1 LEYENWWNM
10 KRRIVILAEKKFGPL
25 TSKMANGAIR
35 YLNDEVIAVIDSSN
49 AGKTVEAVLGFGGD
63 IPVYGTLDESFRHN
77 PNTLLIGISP
87 PGGKFP
93 SGWYPII
100 INAIQ
105 NKLHII
111 SGLHEFLN
119 DIAEFSVLAEKYR
132 VRIVDLR
139 KTNKPNLLARGIAKK
154 FRSKIV
160 LTVGTHG
167 NIGKMTATIEM
178 VKEMQERG
186 KSADWVATGQI
197 GILIKGKGVPLDS
210 IKGDF
215 ISGNVESAIA
225 SVDGN
230 YEYVFVEGQGSIQ
243 HLGYSPTA
251 LGLLHGA
258 LPDAMILCHRTDIGI
273 SEYGVNTDD
282 LSRIILLH
290 EEMVSFVKP
299 SKVVGICLNTYNLP
313 DDKSKEYIKEIQ
325 KSTGLPTT
333 DPIKYGTSSIIDS
346 LQKYFSNYKKRVLKS
361 G

>member
-1 LEYENWWNM
+1 M
-10 KRRIVILAEKKFGPL
+10 KRRIVILAEKKLGPL
-25 TSKMANGAIR
+25 TSKMANSAIR
-35 YLNDEVIAVIDSSN
+35 YLNDEVVAVIDSGN
-49 AGKTVEAVLGFGGD
+49 AGKTVDTVLGFGGE

-93 SGWYPII
+93 STWYPTI

-111 SGLHEFLN
+111 SGLHEFLS
-119 DIAEFSVLAEKYR
+119 DIAEFTVLAEKYR

-139 KTNKPNLLARGIAKK
+139 KNKKPNLLARGIARK
-154 FRSKIV
+154 FRSKVI

-178 VKEMQERG
+178 VKEMQDRG

-197 GILIKGKGVPLDS
+197 GILIKGKGVPVDS

-215 ISGNVESAIA
+215 ISGNVEAAVASA
-225 SVDGN
+225 DGN

-243 HLGYSPTA
+243 HLAYSPSA
-251 LGLLHGA
+251 IGLLHGS
-258 LPDAMILCHRTDIGI
+258 LPDAMILCHRTDIGV
-273 SEYGVNTDD
+273 SEFGINTDD
-282 LSRIILLH
+282 FARMIRLH

-299 SKVVGICLNTYNLP
+299 SKVIGICLNTYHLP
-313 DDKSKEYIKEIQ
+313 EDKSREIVSEIQ

-333 DPIKYGTSSIIDS
+333 DPIKFGTANIIDS
-346 LQKYFSNYKKRVLKS
+346 MLSYFATYKKRIPKS
-361 G
+361 K

>member
-1 LEYENWWNM
+1 M

-25 TSKMANGAIR
+25 TSKMANSAIR
-35 YLNDEVIAVIDSSN
+35 YLNDEVVSVIDSGN
-49 AGKTVEAVLGFGGD
+49 AGKTANDVLGFGED

-93 SGWYPII
+93 STWYPII

-111 SGLHEFLN
+111 SGLHEFLSE
-119 DIAEFSVLAEKYR
+119 IAEFAVLAEKYR

-139 KTNKPNLLARGIAKK
+139 KNKKPNLLARGIARK
-154 FRSKIV
+154 FRSKII
-160 LTVGTHG
+160 LTIGTHG

-178 VKEMQERG
+178 VKEMQDRG

-197 GILIKGKGVPLDS
+197 GILIKGKGVPVDS

-215 ISGNVESAIA
+215 ISGNVEAA
-225 SVDGN
+225 VATADGN

-243 HLGYSPTA
+243 HLGYSPSA
-251 LGLLHGA
+251 IGLLHGS
-258 LPDAMILCHRTDIGI
+258 LPDAMILCHRTDIGV
-273 SEYGVNTDD
+273 SEFGINTDD
-282 LSRIILLH
+282 LTRLIHLH

-299 SKVVGICLNTYNLP
+299 SKVIGICLNTYNLSE
-313 DDKSKEYIKEIQ
+313 DKAREIVSEIQ

-333 DPIKYGTSSIIDS
+333 DPIRFGTANIIDRMLS
-346 LQKYFSNYKKRVLKS
+346 YFSTYKKRIPKS
-361 G
+361 K

>member
-1 LEYENWWNM
+1 M

-25 TSKMANGAIR
+25 TSKMANSTIR
-35 YLNDEVIAVIDSSN
+35 YLKDEVVAVIDSSN
-49 AGKTVEAVLGFGGD
+49 SGKIVEDVLGFGGE

-111 SGLHEFLN
+111 SGLHEFLSE
-119 DIAEFSVLAEKYR
+119 IAEFTVLAEKYR

-139 KTNKPNLLARGIAKK
+139 KNKKPNLLARGVARK

-178 VKEMQERG
+178 VKEMQDRG

-215 ISGNVESAIA
+215 ISGNVESAVA
-225 SVDGN
+225 SADGN
-230 YEYVFVEGQGSIQ
+230 YEFVFVEGQGSLQ
-243 HLGYSPTA
+243 HLAYSPTA
-251 LGLLHGA
+251 LGLLHGS
-258 LPDAMILCHRTDIGI
+258 LPDAMILCHRTDIGV
-273 SEYGVNTDD
+273 SEFGVNTDD
-282 LSRIILLH
+282 LERMIHLH

-299 SKVVGICLNTYNLP
+299 SKVVGICLNSYNLP
-313 DDKSKEYIKEIQ
+313 DDKSQEIIAEVQ
-325 KSTGLPTT
+325 KRTGLPTT
-333 DPIKYGTSSIIDS
+333 DPIKFGTSNIVDG
-346 LQKYFSNYKKRVLKS
+346 LLKHFSAYKKKAPKS
-361 G
+361 R